1 MTTTQTSTATLTLH
15 GREVTARGSLDL
27 LTIPGRVAITG
38 SRAST
43 PYGENIANSTAQML
57 AGRGVVTI
65 ASTAYGID
73 SAAVRG
79 ALTADLGRI
88 ILVQPAGIDQTYPRG
103 TAELA
108 PAVEAHGGLIL
119 SMHTDPQGT
128 PSPLRLPRRRRSA
141 RRARAPRHRRRGRRP
156 IHRPP
161 HGQDLLFALGS
172 SRSHHQRR
180 QPPAPPTP
188 SGRSL
193 GLDRRSSRR
202 RQDRRFH
209 QRVPPLSRG
218 VSGAAQPPRLH
229 PSLLT
234 HEGGARP
241 TGRTPPSPPATPR
254 PQVRL
259 RPPRRCSLSPRPT
272 RAART
277 GRRR

>member
-128 PSPLRLPRRRRSA
+128 PARFDFLDAAALR
-141 RRARAPRHRRRGRRP
+141 G
-156 IHRPP
+156 
-161 HGQDLLFALGS
+161 ALA
-172 SRSHHQRR
+172 HH
-180 QPPAPPTP
+180 AI
-188 SGRSL
+188 
-193 GLDRRSSRR
+193 
-202 RQDRRFH
+202 
-209 QRVPPLSRG
+209 V
-218 VSGAAQPPRLH
+218 V
-229 PSLLT
+229 
-234 HEGGARP
+234 EGGVRSIARLTAKTCYSRWAVP
-241 TGRTPPSPPATPR
+241 GPITSAASHLPHQLLREGASVWTEEAADADKIAASTNESHPYRGECLELLNHRAYTPAS
-254 PQVRL
+254 
-259 RPPRRCSLSPRPT
+259 
-272 RAART
+272 
-277 GRRR
+277 